1 MSDPRSPGLDAAKF
15 INLFGGL
22 DRIGQIGAFGTGMG
36 SWVKRPLS
44 LVDVEEHL
52 AGEGSGVGVP
62 PLCPDN
68 RVAFAAIDLDE
79 PDFEAAREMQ
89 GYLPGHTYVERS
101 RSGNAHIWAFFQEPL
116 DAWVAMGLMKEAI
129 FAAGKEGVEVF
140 PKNHDFERVKYGNY
154 INLPYHGDDRP
165 ILCLPLPDDPRPHHE
180 PMPLDQFLEAAYASR
195 NDPNE
200 WRKRADW
207 MQLVPPDDR
216 RAKAEF
222 GTKPTLHMCAEH
234 VIANRDEN
242 PVTSGHRNAVFF
254 ALAKQLTNCSLFDH
268 DEALDLM
275 RLVNESADDK
285 PTPRTPDS
293 ELRRILANAER
304 GQYTSTGCDDPLF
317 LPYAHPDCPI
327 ANPKR

>member
-1 MSDPRSPGLDAAKF
+1 MSDPRNPDIDGDAALRF
-15 INLFGGL
+15 IELFGGL
-22 DRIGQIGAFGTGMG
+22 ERIRSIGAFGTGKG
-36 SWVKRPLS
+36 EWVKRPL
-44 LVDVEEHL
+44 LLNDVRDHL
-52 AGEGSGVGVP
+52 RGHGPGIGVP
-62 PLCPDN
+62 PLCSDN

-79 PDFEAAREMQ
+79 PDFDAAREMQ
-89 GYLPGHTYVERS
+89 GYLPGHSYVERS
-101 RSGNAHIWAFFQEPL
+101 RSGNAHVLAFFREPL
-116 DAWVAMGLMKEAI
+116 DAWVAMALMKEAI

-140 PKNHDFERVKYGNY
+140 PKNHDFERVRLGSY
-154 INLPYHGDDRP
+154 INLPYFGDTRP
-165 ILCLPLPDDPRPHHE
+165 ILYQAQDGSNM
-180 PMPLDQFLEAAYASR
+180 PMALSYFIEQATETR
-195 NDPNE
+195 NDPND

-234 VIANRDEN
+234 VIAMRDEN

-293 ELRRILANAER
+293 ELRRILGNAER

-327 ANPKR
+327 AHGS